1 MKRGL
6 AFAVVAV
13 ASLVTAC
20 GTGTQRHEAAPTTA
34 PAVSEK
40 EAVAVLKQVA
50 AAPAGGDGVDFCKK
64 YAYQVGACQAVWKE
78 AAANCLKPA
87 DPPRVLRTAPV
98 RNSKTTA
105 GGRVIEVEGLTRG
118 GQRYVSQV
126 FVTATSGQP
135 QSSIGVYWAGVGL
148 DGSPLSEKN
157 KVPQSE
163 CPTRKSTS

>member
-1 MKRGL
+1 MPSRLEGSRREL
-6 AFAVVAV
+6 PQASRPTPRFAHRA
-13 ASLVTAC
+13 
-20 GTGTQRHEAAPTTA
+20 
-34 PAVSEK
+34 SEK
-40 EAVAVLKQVA
+40 LK
-50 AAPAGGDGVDFCKK
+50 D
-64 YAYQVGACQAVWKE
+64 
-78 AAANCLKPA
+78 NC
-87 DPPRVLRTAPV
+87 
-98 RNSKTTA
+98 